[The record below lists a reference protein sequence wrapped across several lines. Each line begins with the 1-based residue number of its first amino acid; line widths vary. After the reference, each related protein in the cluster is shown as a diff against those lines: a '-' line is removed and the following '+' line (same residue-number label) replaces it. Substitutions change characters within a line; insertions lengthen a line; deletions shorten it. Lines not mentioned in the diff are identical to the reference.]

1 MEKRKTPR
9 FKVHLPILFSG
20 YNVTGEGIVVD
31 FSLGG
36 CSFHSGQKVKRGD
49 FLKLRISIPNQD
61 SPLVVDQT
69 EVRFSGRQLFVLQ
82 FLAMQPQEQERL
94 RRFLDTLEKR
104 KSLRSL
110 LQYPISFKGDQT
122 LGVCTVRTLSMG
134 GCTVGSDKYVSG
146 IIEKCLEVSLH
157 LPDHHD
163 PLEVEQAVGRWLWQR
178 EFGLEFIRMRSEE
191 QERLRQF
198 LSIARSPK
206 PG

>member
-9 FKVHLPILFSG
+9 FKVHLPILFSE

-31 FSLGG
+31 LSLGG
-36 CSFHSGQKVKRGD
+36 CSFHSGQKVKRGEY
-49 FLKLRISIPNQD
+49 LKLRISIPNQD
-61 SPLVVDQT
+61 SPLVVDHA

-82 FLAMQPQEQERL
+82 FLAMQPQEQARL
-94 RRFLDTLEKR
+94 SRFLDTLEKR
-104 KSLRSL
+104 KSLRSR
-110 LQYPISFKGDQT
+110 LQCPISFKDDQA
-122 LGVCTVRTLSMG
+122 LGACKVRTLSMG

-146 IIEKCLEVSLH
+146 IIEKCLKVSLH

-163 PLEVEQAVGRWLWQR
+163 PLEVEQAVGRWLWER
-178 EFGLEFIRMRSEE
+178 EFGLEFIRMQPEE

-198 LSIARSPK
+198 LSIARPPK